1 MVIALLIC
9 IFIIEIYIYKKSDK
23 KYVSP
28 QGYDYIVT
36 FKDVEVGDKMLDQH
50 IQEVFKC
57 RRNGKVYRERTD
69 LLKQDLQLFLANELH
84 LDPNNIEVMDTK
96 PYLSYIKF

>member
-57 RRNGKVYRERTD
+57 RRNGIQNHIFHTLNFKKSNNTKLMMATHDYR
-69 LLKQDLQLFLANELH
+69 LLQLANKIFE
-84 LDPNNIEVMDTK
+84 
-96 PYLSYIKF
+96 IKAC